1 MLRYKIEK
9 ENIELYNILL
19 TEVMRKN
26 DYSELHG

>member
-19 TEVMRKN
+19 AEVMRKH